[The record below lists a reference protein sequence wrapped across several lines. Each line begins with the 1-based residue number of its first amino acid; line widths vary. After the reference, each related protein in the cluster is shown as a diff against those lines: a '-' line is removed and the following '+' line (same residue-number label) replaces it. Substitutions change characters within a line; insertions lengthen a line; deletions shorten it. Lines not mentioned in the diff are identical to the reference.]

1 MLPLPPFALHRPR
14 SLDEAVSLLERLGSG
29 AMLIAG
35 GTDVLPGM
43 KLGLASPRDL
53 IALGGIPRLTGVRCD
68 ADTLRI
74 GATTTLDVVGNDP
87 RVLEL
92 APALGEAARA
102 VGGPHHRRMGTLGG
116 NLCLDTRCRYYDQ
129 SAFWRQ
135 ALGYCLKK
143 DGTVCHV
150 VPGGQRC
157 VAAAS
162 NDTATAAIALE
173 GAVVLA
179 GPGGERTVALR
190 DFYTTDG
197 IANTMRRPDEVLVEL
212 SIPIRARRQSAYEK
226 LRRRASIDFPLLSVA
241 ARADVRDDEISALG
255 VVVSAL
261 AARPRVVLGASP
273 LAVGLSPSSVDID
286 AIARAAWKECRPVA
300 NLDDDVEWR
309 RDMVPVLVRRALTRL
324 GLGRRKGP

>member
-74 GATTTLDVVGNDP
+74 GATTTLDVLGNDP

-212 SIPIRARRQSAYEK
+212 SIPIRAGRQSAYEK

-241 ARADVRDDEISALG
+241 ARADVRDDEISALD

>member
-74 GATTTLDVVGNDP
+74 GATTTLDVLGNNP

-150 VPGGQRC
+150 VPGG
-157 VAAAS
+157 AAVRRRS
-162 NDTATAAIALE
+162 VERHGD
-173 GAVVLA
+173 
-179 GPGGERTVALR
+179 GG
-190 DFYTTDG
+190 
-197 IANTMRRPDEVLVEL
+197 N
-212 SIPIRARRQSAYEK
+212 RARRGRGARRAGRRAHGRAPRLLHDRRDREHDAATGRGPRRALDPHPRWTAKRVREAAQARVDRFSAP
-226 LRRRASIDFPLLSVA
+226 LRRRARRRS
-241 ARADVRDDEISALG
+241 RRRISALD